1 MRKGKGGK
9 GSAVKFEPTISARA
23 STDPSS
29 HAAWASSDHEA
40 NHNIASNRGWEMG
53 REKVGIGEA
62 RADRSYLSLSSSRV
76 FFFWRWWSDV
86 SGRWAKFPFFSHPTL
101 QGFWWFSLSSFIG
114 AEPVINQPHRS
125 VSHPPKRGKRWSG
138 SDTLPVQ
145 SHIPWQAHELA
156 QEFFSFL
163 SLLPANKSLVRAPA
177 ILRQSPPLRV
187 ESRPP

>member
-1 MRKGKGGK
+1 M
-9 GSAVKFEPTISARA
+9 
-23 STDPSS
+23 
-29 HAAWASSDHEA
+29 
-40 NHNIASNRGWEMG
+40 
-53 REKVGIGEA
+53 
-62 RADRSYLSLSSSRV
+62 
-76 FFFWRWWSDV
+76 

-156 QEFFSFL
+156 QEFLSFL
-163 SLLPANKSLVRAPA
+163 VSAACKQKLGSCTCHPPSVTPIESGVKAALIRWSVSWCLGIFCACFVQITTEYPALHRSCTKPARPSIREANAIAVR
-177 ILRQSPPLRV
+177 ST
-187 ESRPP
+187 E